1 MSRMKKL
8 LEDIVEMYDDD
19 YTIRQIS
26 DITGLPQDV
35 VFNLLQRYSSRML
48 LEAADMTLY
57 RWN

>member
-1 MSRMKKL
+1 MSKMKKL

-35 VFNLLQRYSSRML
+35 VFNLLQHYSWRIVVES
-48 LEAADMTLY
+48 DMVQ
-57 RWN
+57 